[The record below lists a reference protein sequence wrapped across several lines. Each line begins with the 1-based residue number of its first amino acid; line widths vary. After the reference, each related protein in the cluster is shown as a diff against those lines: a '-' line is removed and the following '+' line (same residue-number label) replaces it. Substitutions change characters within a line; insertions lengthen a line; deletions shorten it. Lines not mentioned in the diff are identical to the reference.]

1 MRAVLLALLSLPVIL
16 SSICDKGKFLDGNQV
31 CRDCGTGYMC
41 PDGNTRVP
49 CPPGTFQDV
58 GAQSSCQE
66 CFPTTYQVNISNPIL
81 DFVSNTNNYGPEKQ
95 KKNRICL
102 ARRPAKHVIQSGVLE
117 GHPCKAGQPTVPH
130 VWKVLFSSLPLC
142 KDNNIK
148 HNLNPKQM
156 STTWTRR
163 PTHARKWGVS
173 AM

>member
-95 KKNRICL
+95 KKKQDL
-102 ARRPAKHVIQSGVLE
+102 SGQTS
-117 GHPCKAGQPTVPH
+117 CKACDP
-130 VWKVLFSSLPLC
+130 
-142 KDNNIK
+142 I
-148 HNLNPKQM
+148 
-156 STTWTRR
+156 
-163 PTHARKWGVS
+163 WGVGRTS
-173 AM
+173 LQSRATNCTSCVEGTFFLSPLVQGQQYQT